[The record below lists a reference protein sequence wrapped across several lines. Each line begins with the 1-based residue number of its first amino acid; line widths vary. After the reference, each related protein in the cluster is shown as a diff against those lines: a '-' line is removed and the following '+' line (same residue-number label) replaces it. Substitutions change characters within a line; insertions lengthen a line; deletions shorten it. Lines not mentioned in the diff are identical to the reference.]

1 MMHGE
6 IILINHTSHEVRA
19 AVLSQGTVSE
29 FFVERSRKRTA
40 VGNIY
45 KGKVVKVL
53 PGMQSAFVDIGLSK
67 AAFLHIADMQA
78 APDPEEDI
86 YSDED
91 DILNEGYEKDR
102 PAPILPIEDLLTEG
116 QEIIVQVAKDAIGS
130 KGARLTMHLSIP
142 GRHLVLMPGYEH
154 IGVSRKIED
163 AEEREKLRDILK
175 AILPPEGGLIA
186 RTVSKG
192 QSAGDLTADRDYLLR
207 IWRKVQ
213 ETGESATA
221 PALIYKDDNLIFRI
235 LRDVVDEDTQE
246 IIIDDPAAYDS
257 LTAFCKDYLPTLP
270 AKLTLYT
277 KDMPLFDEYNAEIE
291 INRLLD
297 KKVWLRSGGYIVIE
311 QTEALTV
318 IDVNTGKFVGKRNF
332 EETILKTNIEA
343 AREISH
349 QLKLRNIGGIVIV
362 DFIDMETEENRTKVL
377 ELLDGLLRED
387 RARASVVN
395 ITPLGLV
402 EITRK
407 RAQESVTRL
416 MSEPCPYCEG
426 KGVVKSRISVCYDI
440 LRHIRR
446 LAPECK
452 GKTLL
457 LEAHNEVAD
466 ILLSNERE
474 SLADLELLYNVKI
487 EMKFRP
493 HFHLEHYEIIPLE

>member
-1 MMHGE
+1 MQGE
-6 IILINHTSHEVRA
+6 IILINHTTHEVRA

-29 FFVERSRKRTA
+29 FFIERSRTRTT

-53 PGMQSAFVDIGLSK
+53 PGMQSAFVDIGLHK
-67 AAFLHIADMQA
+67 AAFLHITDMQA
-78 APDPEEDI
+78 SDPEEEFYDG
-86 YSDED
+86 ED
-91 DILNEGYEKDR
+91 DILNGEDEKER
-102 PAPILPIEDLLTEG
+102 ASLSLPIEEILTEG

-163 AEEREKLRDILK
+163 AEEREKLREILK

-192 QSAGDLTADRDYLLR
+192 QSESDLTADRDYLLR
-207 IWRKVQ
+207 IWKKVRQ
-213 ETGESATA
+213 SCESAAA
-221 PALIYKDDNLIFRI
+221 PSLIYEDGNLIFRV
-235 LRDVVDEDTQE
+235 LRDVVGCDTHE
-246 IIIDDPAAYDS
+246 IIIDDPAAYAN
-257 LTAFCKDYLPTLP
+257 LTEFCNDYLPALS

-277 KDMPLFDEYNAEIE
+277 KDTPLFDVYNTEIE
-291 INRLLD
+291 VNRLFD

-349 QLKLRNIGGIVIV
+349 QMKLRNIGGIIIV

-377 ELLDGLLRED
+377 DLLNELLWDD
-387 RARASVVN
+387 RARASLVN
-395 ITPLGLV
+395 ITSLGLV

-407 RAQESVTRL
+407 RSQESVTRL

-426 KGVVKSRISVCYDI
+426 KGIVKSRATICYEI

-446 LAPECK
+446 IAPECQK
-452 GKTLL
+452 KTLL
-457 LEAHNEVAD
+457 MEAHNEVAD
-466 ILLSNERE
+466 MLLSNERE
-474 SLADLELLYNVKI
+474 SLTELESLFNVKI